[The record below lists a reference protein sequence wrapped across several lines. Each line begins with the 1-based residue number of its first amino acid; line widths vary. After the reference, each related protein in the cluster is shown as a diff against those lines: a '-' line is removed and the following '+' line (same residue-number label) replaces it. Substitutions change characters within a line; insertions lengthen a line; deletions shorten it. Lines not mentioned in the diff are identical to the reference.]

1 MLYAPRCTIL
11 NFYFE
16 KKRGFPIGIMS
27 TCSGIGNMV
36 FPYMYSCLNDTFS
49 LPGTL
54 LISGAIYF
62 HDCAATLTLRQPS
75 LLIKMENNRL
85 KHRKTK
91 LSTLLSITTAI
102 KRIFKFDLFRHVKYA
117 IYVTSVCLQMGNSVS
132 NKVILPGQI
141 RTLGLDKET
150 IALSVS
156 LIGASEIIGRVMIGL
171 IADSNIISRMHIFMI
186 CSTICAVPAFCM
198 PYLPYR
204 NVLLAYSMVI
214 GGFS

>member
-1 MLYAPRCTIL
+1 MAPDINNVPGRL
-11 NFYFE
+11 NVSF
-16 KKRGFPIGIMS
+16 KQL
-27 TCSGIGNMV
+27 
-36 FPYMYSCLNDTFS
+36 YMYRNTM
-49 LPGTL
+49 LPIPL
-54 LISGAIYF
+54 HA
-62 HDCAATLTLRQPS
+62 
-75 LLIKMENNRL
+75 E
-85 KHRKTK
+85 
-91 LSTLLSITTAI
+91 ITTAI

-132 NKVILPGQI
+132 NKGILPGQI

-156 LIGASEIIGRVMIGL
+156 LIGASEIIGRVKIGL

-204 NVLLAYSMVI
+204 NALLAYSMVI
-214 GGFS
+214 GGFSGSVWGLNF

>member
-1 MLYAPRCTIL
+1 MLYAPRYTIL

-102 KRIFKFDLFRHVKYA
+102 KRIF
-117 IYVTSVCLQMGNSVS
+117 
-132 NKVILPGQI
+132 
-141 RTLGLDKET
+141 
-150 IALSVS
+150 
-156 LIGASEIIGRVMIGL
+156 
-171 IADSNIISRMHIFMI
+171 
-186 CSTICAVPAFCM
+186 
-198 PYLPYR
+198 
-204 NVLLAYSMVI
+204 
-214 GGFS
+214 